1 MNVFIEN
8 PAGINIKNIY
18 NEKTFEFIKSRPY
31 SQATPFAYGFIIG
44 TKSGDGDALDCFV
57 ITDQPLK
64 SSQRVSCEPLAMLEY
79 FEDDELDHKILMRI
93 EGEQNELHQPELE
106 QIKDFL
112 LHAFDHLPEK
122 HVRIGKVLGA
132 DDAHKLIESLATP

>member
-8 PAGINIKNIY
+8 PAGTNIKNIY

-31 SQATPFAYGFIIG
+31 SRTTPFAYGFIIG

-64 SSQRVSCEPLAMLEY
+64 SSQRVACEPLAMLEY

-93 EGEQNELHQPELE
+93 EDEQHKLHQPELE
-106 QIKDFL
+106 QIEDFL
-112 LHAFDHLPEK
+112 LHVFDHLPEK
-122 HVRIGKVLGA
+122 RVRIGKVQGT
-132 DDAHKLIESLATP
+132 DKAHKLIESLATP